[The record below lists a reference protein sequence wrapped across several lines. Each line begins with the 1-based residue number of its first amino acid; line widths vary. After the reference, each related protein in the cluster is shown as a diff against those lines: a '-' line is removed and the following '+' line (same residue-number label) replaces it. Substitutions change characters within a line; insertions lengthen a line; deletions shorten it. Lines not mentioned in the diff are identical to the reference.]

1 MTGGPTLRIAL
12 LSYRSKPHCG
22 GQGVY
27 VRHLSRELAL
37 LGHSVEV
44 FSGQPYPE
52 LDQAALDAG
61 VTLTEVPSMD
71 LYGEPDPFRTPRP
84 GEYRDWR
91 DVLEVAMM
99 WTAAFGEPLTFSLR
113 AARLLKDR
121 RDDFDVVHDNQCL
134 GYGLLAIKRQ
144 GYPMVATIHHPI
156 TRDRSLAVRAAK
168 GLKKITAWRWHS
180 FLAMQGRVARR
191 IPSLLTVSKTSEDDI
206 RTAFGVRETALATIP
221 LGVDVD
227 LFAPRGERIP
237 GSIVCVASADAPLKG
252 VAYLLEA
259 FAKVSADHPVSL
271 TLVSK
276 LDPDGPSARL
286 IEKLSIGDK
295 VSVVSGIDDDQL
307 AELLA
312 SAEIAC
318 VPSLYE
324 GFSLPAVEAMSCGT
338 PLVASRAGAIPEVV
352 GDAAV
357 LVEPRDAEGLA
368 AAIRSLLDDPAYAAR
383 MGESGRRRVT
393 EKYSWAAVA
402 AATAERYRAA
412 IAQRSPSSP
421 VAEPSPFVE
430 PGDEARSSLVEPGD
444 EGARVETKAPRPTD
458 PTPHDHKENAAC

>member
-1 MTGGPTLRIAL
+1 MRIAL

-37 LGHSVEV
+37 LGHQVEV
-44 FSGQPYPE
+44 FSGQPYPV

-61 VTLTEVPSMD
+61 VTLTEVPSLD
-71 LYGEPDPFRTPRP
+71 LYGEPEPFRTPKL
-84 GEYRDWR
+84 GEYRDLL

-99 WTAAFGEPLTFSLR
+99 WTAAFGEPLTFSMR
-113 AARLLKDR
+113 AARLLKSR
-121 RDDFDVVHDNQCL
+121 RADFDVVHDNQCL
-134 GYGLLAIKRQ
+134 GYGLLDIKRR
-144 GYPMVATIHHPI
+144 GFPLVATIHHPI

-168 GLKKITAWRWHS
+168 GLSKITAWRWHS

-206 RTAFGVRETALATIP
+206 RDAFGVRDGALATIP

-227 LFAPRGERIP
+227 LFAPRGERVP
-237 GSIVCVASADAPLKG
+237 GRIVCVASADAPLKG

-259 FAKVSADHPVSL
+259 FAKVAADHPVSL

-276 LDPDGPSARL
+276 LDPEGPSARL
-286 IEKLSIGDK
+286 IEQLSIGDK
-295 VSVVSGIDDDQL
+295 VSVVSGIDDDEL
-307 AELLA
+307 AALLA

-338 PLVASRAGAIPEVV
+338 PLVATRAGAIPEVV

-357 LVEPRDAEGLA
+357 LVDPRDAEGLA
-368 AAIRSLLDDPAYAAR
+368 AALRELLDDPDRAAEF
-383 MGESGRRRVT
+383 GTAGRTRVT
-393 EKYSWAAVA
+393 ENYSWAAVA

-412 IAQRSPSSP
+412 IAATR
-421 VAEPSPFVE
+421 
-430 PGDEARSSLVEPGD
+430 
-444 EGARVETKAPRPTD
+444 GARLPLENPDVSN
-458 PTPHDHKENAAC
+458 TPKENAAC

>member
-1 MTGGPTLRIAL
+1 MKAEPPLRIAL

-27 VRHLSRELAL
+27 IRHLSRELAL
-37 LGHSVEV
+37 LGHRVEV
-44 FSGQPYPE
+44 FSGQPYPV

-71 LYGEPDPFRTPRP
+71 LYGEPEPFRTPRLN
-84 GEYRDWR
+84 EYRDWR

-113 AARLLKDR
+113 AASLLKDR
-121 RDDFDVVHDNQCL
+121 RADFDVVHDNQCL
-134 GYGLLAIKRQ
+134 GYGLLSIKRR
-144 GYPMVATIHHPI
+144 GFPLVATIHHPI
-156 TRDRSLAVRAAK
+156 TQDRTLAVRAAK
-168 GLKKITAWRWHS
+168 GLKKLSAWRWHS

-191 IPSLLTVSKTSEDDI
+191 LPSLLTVSKTSEEDI
-206 RTAFGVRETALATIP
+206 RAAFGVREDRLVTIP

-227 LFAPRGERIP
+227 LFAPGTGTVP
-237 GSIVCVASADAPLKG
+237 GRIVCVASADAPLKG
-252 VAYLLEA
+252 VSYLLEA
-259 FAKVSADHPVSL
+259 FAKIAVDHPVTL

-276 LDPDGPSARL
+276 LDPEGPSARL
-286 IEKLSIGDK
+286 IEQLSIGDK
-295 VSVVSGIDDDQL
+295 VSVVSGLDEEEL
-307 AELLA
+307 AALLA

-338 PLVASRAGAIPEVV
+338 PLVATRAGAIPEVV

-357 LVEPRDAEGLA
+357 LVEPRDADGLA
-368 AAIRSLLDDPAYAAR
+368 GAIRSLLDDPAGAVRLGTA
-383 MGESGRRRVT
+383 GRERVVA
-393 EKYSWAAVA
+393 KYSWAAVA

-412 IAQRSPSSP
+412 IAAQSSGAPALAAPNPPISLPAAGVPANSLGCQAADHDLTAEQEESP
-421 VAEPSPFVE
+421 
-430 PGDEARSSLVEPGD
+430 
-444 EGARVETKAPRPTD
+444 
-458 PTPHDHKENAAC
+458 AC